1 MRSSRLQ
8 KFICN
13 GPISQN
19 VSLKVISNVAKF
31 HAFII
36 KLNNS
41 MFFWSITAGLF
52 AKSHTI
58 TILSIQIHCS
68 LGTIMPQAAAIAVPS
83 VICH

>member
-1 MRSSRLQ
+1 MRSSCLQ
-8 KFICN
+8 KFIWN

-41 MFFWSITAGLF
+41 MFFWSITAGL
-52 AKSHTI
+52 I
-58 TILSIQIHCS
+58 VS
-68 LGTIMPQAAAIAVPS
+68 LAFVLLTSLTLP
-83 VICH
+83 

>member
-1 MRSSRLQ
+1 MRSSCLQ
-8 KFICN
+8 KFIWN

-41 MFFWSITAGLF
+41 MFFWSITAGLVVSCMVEHD
-52 AKSHTI
+52 KI
-58 TILSIQIHCS
+58 
-68 LGTIMPQAAAIAVPS
+68 
-83 VICH
+83 